1 MIGRSTISIR
11 ITFSGASKGTVGAAT
26 DNEVVISPIEL
37 VTSYI
42 RLSAEANAMVLAN
55 TGGRFE
61 LICTDV
67 RTAEGNINANST
79 VLNVNC
85 GFSFSSLDRITFGFY
100 PTLNT
105 AAALSV
111 SNRGSGGLSEF
122 ALSINGE
129 EHPRKRVQVSATN
142 VSEVIAE
149 IGVGS
154 RSLADFNHQSCLSRY
169 NITNATGGAPA
180 QYAPK
185 FYVVNPTGAV
195 GATAGELCYEDRR
208 GTFIGR

>member
-1 MIGRSTISIR
+1 LVGTGYDANELESIAAAGSSTFCLPLPFTPLFTASKYIPMIGRSTISIR
-11 ITFSGASKGTVGAAT
+11 ITFSGASKGTVGGAT

-79 VLNVNC
+79 VLNVNR

-100 PTLNT
+100 PTLAV

-122 ALSINGE
+122 TLSINGE
-129 EHPRKRVQVSATN
+129 EHPR
-142 VSEVIAE
+142 
-149 IGVGS
+149 
-154 RSLADFNHQSCLSRY
+154 
-169 NITNATGGAPA
+169 NAF
-180 QYAPK
+180 K
-185 FYVVNPTGAV
+185 SV
-195 GATAGELCYEDRR
+195 LRM
-208 GTFIGR
+208 